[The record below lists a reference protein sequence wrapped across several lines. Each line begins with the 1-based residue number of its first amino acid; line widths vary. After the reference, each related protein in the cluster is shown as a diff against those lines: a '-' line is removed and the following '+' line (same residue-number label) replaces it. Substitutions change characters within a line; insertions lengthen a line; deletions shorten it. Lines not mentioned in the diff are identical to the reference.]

1 MSSFGVNAAVGK
13 TPLPKDDWPKCR
25 KILEIIETDPHTEPF
40 REPVAWEELK
50 LFDYPKIVQRPMD
63 FRTLKD
69 NLMNG
74 MFATYEDFLADL
86 QLIWDNCK
94 LYNMAG
100 SEIYKMSERQEKLTR
115 RELQKFKSQY
125 GLATLVLPSSASA
138 RPVVAPRASKRAAT

>member
-13 TPLPKDDWPKCR
+13 TPLPKEDWPKCK
-25 KILEIIETDPHTEPF
+25 KILENIEADPLSDPF

-63 FRTLKD
+63 FSTLKT

-74 MFATYEDFLADL
+74 MFGTYEEFLADL

-100 SEIYKMSERQEKLTR
+100 SEIYKMAERQEKLTR
-115 RELQKFKSQY
+115 RELQKFKQQY
-125 GLATLVLPSSASA
+125 GLTTLVIPTSNNT
-138 RPVVAPRASKRAAT
+138 RPTVAPRASKRTAS

>member
-1 MSSFGVNAAVGK
+1 MSSFGINAAVGK
-13 TPLPKDDWPKCR
+13 TPLPKDDMSKCR
-25 KILEIIETDPHTEPF
+25 KILETIEADPHTEPF

-63 FRTLKD
+63 FSTLKN

-74 MFATYEDFLADL
+74 MFVTYEEFLADL

-100 SEIYKMSERQEKLTR
+100 SEIYKMAER
-115 RELQKFKSQY
+115 
-125 GLATLVLPSSASA
+125 
-138 RPVVAPRASKRAAT
+138 